1 MKLTITAAIQAR
13 WGHHVDGLIHSHAW
27 TVEATV
33 EGPAD
38 AEMVMP
44 ADDLEDLLRI
54 QVQPWTGHYL
64 THVDLG
70 PWKSF
75 QPLVWD
81 REPTVEEIVRRLY
94 AGLAPQVPGLIE
106 VALTEGEEF
115 DRSRTV
121 RLSVDDTANDR
132 SASG

>member
-1 MKLTITAAIQAR
+1 M
-13 WGHHVDGLIHSHAW
+13 
-27 TVEATV
+27 

-38 AEMVMP
+38 ADIVMP

-64 THVDLG
+64 TNVDLG

-81 REPTVEEIVRRLY
+81 KEPTVEEIVRRLFY
-94 AGLAPQVPGLIE
+94 ALESRVPGLVE
-106 VALTEGEEF
+106 VALTEAAEF

-121 RLSVDDTANDR
+121 RLSR
-132 SASG
+132 S

>member
-1 MKLTITAAIQAR
+1 MKLTISAAIHAR

-33 EGPAD
+33 EGPDDAD
-38 AEMVMP
+38 IVMP
-44 ADDLEDLLRI
+44 ADDLEDLLRM

-64 THVDLG
+64 TTVDLG

-81 REPTVEEIVRRLY
+81 KEPTVEEIVRRLY
-94 AGLAPQVPGLIE
+94 RALAPHVPGLVE
-106 VALTEGEEF
+106 VALTESSEF

-121 RLSVDDTANDR
+121 RLGR
-132 SASG
+132 